1 MVGSM
6 KSEAVQKRYDWYSRF
21 YDIFESPME
30 QMTFKHLQ
38 KEVIGSLRGNILEV
52 GVGTGKN
59 VPYYTTSSEV
69 IGIDISPQMLRKAKE
84 KLIIFRGKSIEFH
97 QMNVQQLKFEENKFD
112 TVVCTFVLCSVPD
125 PIIAV
130 KEMLRVLKPDGQLI
144 LLEHVLSKMPL
155 LKVVLKIFN
164 PFTRGI
170 FGYNIDRDTI
180 TNLKQG
186 NSLILKDQNL
196 TKTDILKFLIC
207 QKPVSNFQD

>member
-1 MVGSM
+1 MRI
-6 KSEAVQKRYDWYSRF
+6 EAVRKRYDWYSRF

-30 QMTFKHLQ
+30 QMTFRHLR
-38 KEVIGSLRGNILEV
+38 KEVIGSLNGKILEV

-59 VPYYTTSSEV
+59 VPYYPSSSEV
-69 IGIDISPQMLRKAKE
+69 IGIDISPQMLRKTKE
-84 KLIIFRGKSIEFH
+84 KVTMFRGRSIKLS
-97 QMNVQQLKFEENKFD
+97 QMNVQHLTFAENYFD

-144 LLEHVLSKMPL
+144 LLEHVLSKIPL
-155 LKVVLKIFN
+155 IAVIQKLFN

-180 TNLKQG
+180 TNLKYG
-186 NSLILKDQNL
+186 NALIFKIQNL

-207 QKPVSNFQD
+207 KKPIFDFKE

>member
-1 MVGSM
+1 MRI
-6 KSEAVQKRYDWYSRF
+6 EAVRKRYDWYSRF

-30 QMTFKHLQ
+30 QMTFRHLR
-38 KEVIGSLRGNILEV
+38 KEVIGSLNGKILEV

-59 VPYYTTSSEV
+59 VPYYPSSSEV
-69 IGIDISPQMLRKAKE
+69 IGIDISPQMLRKSKE
-84 KLIIFRGKSIEFH
+84 KVTMFRGRSIKLS
-97 QMNVQQLKFEENKFD
+97 QMNVQHLTFAENYFD

-130 KEMLRVLKPDGQLI
+130 REMLRVLKPDGQLI
-144 LLEHVLSKMPL
+144 LLEHVLSKIPL
-155 LKVVLKIFN
+155 IAVIQKLFN

-180 TNLKQG
+180 TNLKYG
-186 NSLILKDQNL
+186 NALIFKIQNL

-207 QKPVSNFQD
+207 KKPIFDFKE

>member
-1 MVGSM
+1 MRI
-6 KSEAVQKRYDWYSRF
+6 EAVRKRYDWYSRF

-30 QMTFKHLQ
+30 QMTFRHLR
-38 KEVIGSLRGNILEV
+38 KEVIGSLNGKILEV

-59 VPYYTTSSEV
+59 VPYYPSSSEV
-69 IGIDISPQMLRKAKE
+69 IGIDISPQMLRKTKE
-84 KLIIFRGKSIEFH
+84 KVTMFRGRSIKLS
-97 QMNVQQLKFEENKFD
+97 QMNVQHLTFAENYFD

-130 KEMLRVLKPDGQLI
+130 REMLRVLKPDGQLI
-144 LLEHVLSKMPL
+144 LLEHVLSKIPL
-155 LKVVLKIFN
+155 IAVIQKLFN

-180 TNLKQG
+180 TNLKYG
-186 NSLILKDQNL
+186 NALIFKIQNL

-207 QKPVSNFQD
+207 KKPIFDFKE